1 MITEKDIQTRIS
13 EILTD
18 AGFNVVASEVEEGF
32 NKPAVFVSVFPAD
45 AKLLSCGGAGEEVT
59 DSIEIKYISALE
71 TVEDCIG
78 AYSRIKELFLYPT
91 FDIMDRHL
99 TIHEM
104 NFEIE
109 KGVMYVYFDINFIQ
123 AVDKTEKYDEMSEL
137 VIRGNKNGVT

>member
-71 TVEDCIG
+71 TVETRPTGLKSCFCI
-78 AYSRIKELFLYPT
+78 SRLILRTGISQLRRWSLILKRLRCMSILILHLFRRWTELRSMRT
-91 FDIMDRHL
+91 
-99 TIHEM
+99 
-104 NFEIE
+104 
-109 KGVMYVYFDINFIQ
+109 
-123 AVDKTEKYDEMSEL
+123 
-137 VIRGNKNGVT
+137 

>member
-45 AKLLSCGGAGEEVT
+45 AKLLFCGGASEEVT

-71 TVEDCIG
+71 TVEDCID
-78 AYSRIKELFLYPT
+78 ASHRIKELFLYQP
-91 FDIMDRHL
+91 FDIADRHI
-99 TIHEM
+99 TIQT
-104 NFEIE
+104 IE
-109 KGVMYVYFDINFIQ
+109 FDIENSVLYVYFDIEFTQ
-123 AVDKTEKYDEMSEL
+123 AVDRGIEYDDMSEL
-137 VIRGNKNGVT
+137 ILTGGI

>member
-45 AKLLSCGGAGEEVT
+45 AKLLSCGGASEEVT

-109 KGVMYVYFDINFIQ
+109 KGAMYVYFDINFIQ
-123 AVDKTEKYDEMSEL
+123 AVDKTEKYDEMLSL
-137 VIRGNKNGVT
+137 IHI